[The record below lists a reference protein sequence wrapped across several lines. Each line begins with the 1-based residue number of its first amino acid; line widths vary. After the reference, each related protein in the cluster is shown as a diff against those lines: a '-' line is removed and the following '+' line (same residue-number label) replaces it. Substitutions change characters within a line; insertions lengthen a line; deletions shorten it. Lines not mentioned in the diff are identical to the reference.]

1 MPNNVTDILVSAA
14 RVYYAPFGAAL
25 PADSVGVNVPWG
37 TTWVEVGYTTA
48 PCTLTYKYTDMDV
61 SIQQELATVKR
72 VKTAEELTL
81 ETTLGE
87 FSLSNLNIGIG
98 GQYSRYVAASGQMG
112 KEELLAGGYPVL
124 TERAW
129 GFEGFYVDETGIP
142 YPLRVFIW
150 KATSILNGNLE
161 FGKEKHSDI
170 GLQVKA
176 LADMNRAVGQRLVK
190 FQRIMEPSL

>member
-142 YPLRVFIW
+142 YPLRVF
-150 KATSILNGNLE
+150 
-161 FGKEKHSDI
+161 GKEKHSDI